1 MFSQLLTVRLSR
13 FALASV
19 RFVPVFRTPATLAET
34 SNTQTSASWC
44 SPSPRATSDGST
56 GRCGSGQDRG
66 ADGGNSTCT
75 SYFESS
81 ENDSANN
88 CGGGERDKW
97 RSVSGTAT
105 RDEKIQGHSF
115 RLICA
120 QGSAAGGADNAAE
133 GGGGSGGGGSC
144 SGRIWP
150 AAAAKSDEESGL
162 MGDSGIDTNSSSS
175 DGIGESASVAD
186 ITDALDCI
194 GQASEETRGGGVA
207 SSQRKPE

>member
-1 MFSQLLTVRLSR
+1 MQ
-13 FALASV
+13 
-19 RFVPVFRTPATLAET
+19 E
-34 SNTQTSASWC
+34 
-44 SPSPRATSDGST
+44 
-56 GRCGSGQDRG
+56 RG

-81 ENDSANN
+81 ENDSTNN

-105 RDEKIQGHSF
+105 RDENTQGHSF

-120 QGSAAGGADNAAE
+120 QGSAAGGADDAAE
-133 GGGGSGGGGSC
+133 GGGGGGGGGGGSC
-144 SGRIWP
+144 GSRIWQ
-150 AAAAKSDEESGL
+150 AAAAKSDEETGL
-162 MGDSGIDTNSSSS
+162 IDDSGIDTKSSSS

-194 GQASEETRGGGVA
+194 DQAS
-207 SSQRKPE
+207 